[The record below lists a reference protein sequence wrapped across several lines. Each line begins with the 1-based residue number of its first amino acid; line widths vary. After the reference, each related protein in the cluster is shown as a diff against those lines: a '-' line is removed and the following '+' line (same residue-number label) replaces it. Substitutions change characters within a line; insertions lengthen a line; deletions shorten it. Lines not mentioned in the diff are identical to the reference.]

1 VTYDLPFIHF
11 HCLLFVSYL
20 NTNCCR
26 VNSHS
31 RVHPVTKTVIA
42 GDATVISVVSRVPP
56 STSTPTDYILDRSI
70 TFIPSLLSLSALHMY
85 S

>member
-1 VTYDLPFIHF
+1 VTYDPPFIHF

-31 RVHPVTKTVIA
+31 RVHPETKTVIA
-42 GDATVISVVSRVPP
+42 GDAAVISVMSQVPP
-56 STSTPTDYILDRSI
+56 SISTATDYTLDLS
-70 TFIPSLLSLSALHMY
+70 TALKPSLLSLSALHMY

>member
-1 VTYDLPFIHF
+1 VTYDPPFIHF

-20 NTNCCR
+20 NTDCCR

-42 GDATVISVVSRVPP
+42 DDAAVISVVSQVPP
-56 STSTPTDYILDRSI
+56 SISTATHYILDQS
-70 TFIPSLLSLSALHMY
+70 TALIPSLLSLSTLHMY